1 MRKKHVDTKKNMRKK
16 DVTPKTEKES
26 EEEVRDKFTTVVFTE
41 EEMLKNREEK
51 RSHPNFKKIPFK
63 CDSCVLGF
71 LRKENYDLHLK
82 KKHEESVGP
91 YTCPVC
97 QSRFTSQKQ
106 VSRHSSKHYVCYRC
120 KLCKYETLEMWSVL
134 GHCRSK
140 HMEDRVESI
149 HCSYCVFVAKSPEE
163 LSAHTTSEH
172 ALYCDDCG
180 ERFKARHT
188 LRSHVRRIHRVKRE
202 FTCSLCSK
210 AFKCRSRLESHT
222 ANHNAALAQKLAYC
236 ALCDVQYKN
245 IYVYRNHLKTSAN
258 HAEQSCKVFKCR
270 SRLESHTANH
280 NAALAQKLAYCALCD
295 VQYKN
300 IYVYRNHLKTSAN
313 HAEQSYK
320 CVECS
325 KSFASKVY
333 WKKHYNFY
341 HLHKSQFHCDICDK
355 LFISDW
361 RLKNHRQ
368 TQHGLSRSRDHH
380 CSVCGKQ
387 FFTQSTLKAHQLT
400 HSEQRSFMC
409 EDCGDTFKQRPALY
423 THCKLVHQGLKR
435 RKCVSGKQVKVV

>member
-1 MRKKHVDTKKNMRKK
+1 MLGMQPAHEELGCIQTTSANSTEAFAMQFSDYDDIFDEFSEEYKSTMRKKHVDTKKNMRKK

-258 HAEQSCKVFKCR
+258 HAEQS
-270 SRLESHTANH
+270 
-280 NAALAQKLAYCALCD
+280 
-295 VQYKN
+295 
-300 IYVYRNHLKTSAN
+300 
-313 HAEQSYK
+313 YK